1 MPLSIESLA
10 HVPRIAYFSME
21 IGLRSEIPTYSGG
34 LGVLAGD
41 TLRSAADLAIPLVG
55 VTLVSRKGYFRQL
68 LDEDGVQTEMADVWE
83 PSDWARPLPAKIA
96 VPIEQRDVWVH
107 AWLYILAGGSGYE
120 IPVLLLDTDLP
131 ENDPQDRRI
140 TDQLYGDGAE
150 YRLAQ
155 EIVLGIGGA
164 RILQALGFKIHTY
177 HMNEGHSAL
186 LALELLRRGEHRPD
200 RKDPCGETYD
210 VADVRDQCL
219 FTTHT
224 PVEAGHDQFEYPL
237 VDRLLA
243 RFLDLRELR
252 RLAGNQRLNMTRL
265 ALRLSGYVNGVA
277 KTHARVSQE
286 MFPEYHVHAITNGVH
301 PATWTAEP
309 MRRVFDEHIPNWRF
323 EPDMLVRA
331 DQIPVSEIWAAH
343 AAARGLLF
351 KTVRELTGEALDPEA
366 LTLGFARR
374 MTAYKRPDLLFSDI
388 EQLRAIA
395 ARWPLQIVMAGK
407 AHPQDV
413 AGKAL
418 IRRLFE
424 LKKALFPSVHIV
436 FLPNYDMHMGHL
448 LTSGVDVWLN
458 TPLRP
463 LEASGTSGMKA
474 ALNGVPNLSVADGWW
489 MEGCIEG
496 VTGWAV
502 GPLSTSEANGDDGRA
517 LYSILKDAVL
527 PQYHRDRAGWLR
539 VMQGAIAKNAYYFNS
554 HRMMRR
560 YATAAYIR

>member
-1 MPLSIESLA
+1 MATSIDSFV

-68 LDEDGVQTEMADVWE
+68 LDDQGAQTEMADVWE

-96 VPIEQRDVWVH
+96 VPIEQRDVWVQ
-107 AWLYILAGGSGYE
+107 AWLYILTGGSGYE

-131 ENDPQDRRI
+131 ENTLQDRRI

-164 RILQALGFKIHTY
+164 RILQALGFQVHTY

-200 RKDPCGETYD
+200 RKDPCGELYD
-210 VADVRDQCL
+210 VAEVRDQCL

-224 PVEAGHDQFEYPL
+224 PVEAGHDQFDYTL
-237 VDRLLA
+237 VDRLLE
-243 RFLDLRELR
+243 RFIDLRELR

-277 KTHARVSQE
+277 KTHAKVSQE

-331 DQIPVSEIWAAH
+331 DQIPAAEIGSAH
-343 AAARGLLF
+343 GAARGLLF
-351 KTVRELTGEALDPEA
+351 KKVRELTAEVLDPDA

-374 MTAYKRPDLLFSDI
+374 MTAYKRPDLLFSDV
-388 EQLRAIA
+388 ERLRAIA

-407 AHPQDV
+407 AHPQDT

-424 LKKALFPSVHIV
+424 MRKALFPAVHVV

-474 ALNGVPNLSVADGWW
+474 ALNGVPNLSVLDGWW

-502 GPLSTSEANGDDGRA
+502 GPRSTAEVNGEDGRA
-517 LYSILKDAVL
+517 LYSVLEDAVL
-527 PQYHRDRAGWLR
+527 PLFHRDRAGWIR
-539 VMQGAIAKNAYYFNS
+539 VMQGAIAKNGYYFNS

>member
-1 MPLSIESLA
+1 MATGIESFA
-10 HVPRIAYFSME
+10 QVPRIAYFSME

-55 VTLVSRKGYFRQL
+55 VTLISRKGYFRQV
-68 LDEDGVQTEMADVWE
+68 LDESGMQTEMADVWE

-96 VPIEQRDVWVH
+96 VPIEQRDVWVQ
-107 AWLYILAGGSGYE
+107 AWLYILTGGSGYE

-131 ENDPQDRRI
+131 ENTLQDRRI

-150 YRLAQ
+150 YRLSQ

-164 RILQALGFKIHTY
+164 RILQALGFQIHTY

-200 RKDPCGETYD
+200 RKDPCGEIYD
-210 VADVRDQCL
+210 VAEVRDQCL

-243 RFLDLRELR
+243 RFMDLRELR

-277 KTHARVSQE
+277 KTHAKVSQE

-309 MRRVFDEHIPNWRF
+309 MRRVFDEYIPNWRF

-331 DQIPVSEIWAAH
+331 DQIPPAEIWTAH
-343 AAARGLLF
+343 LAARGLLF
-351 KTVRELTGEALDPEA
+351 KTVRELTGEVLDPDA

-388 EQLRAIA
+388 ERLRAIA

-424 LKKALFPSVHIV
+424 TKKALFPAVHTV
-436 FLPNYDMHMGHL
+436 FLPDYNMHMGHL

-474 ALNGVPNLSVADGWW
+474 ALNAVPNLSVLDGWW

-502 GPLSTSEANGDDGRA
+502 GQLSTVEANGEDGRA
-517 LYSILKDAVL
+517 LYSVLEDAVL
-527 PQYHRDRAGWLR
+527 PLYHRDRAGWLR
-539 VMQGAIAKNAYYFNS
+539 VMQGAITKNACYFNS